1 MRCTQVKHHLR
12 VCRPTFRRLIL
23 SVCGILRPSLKI
35 ILVDMRELHVFWD
48 LVTLLHTLGF
58 SLIVLGSTL
67 NTCNIPSR
75 EGPIATKFH
84 HQDSP
89 ISSMHEQ
96 TDRLMEH

>member
-1 MRCTQVKHHLR
+1 MYLGFISQ
-12 VCRPTFRRLIL
+12 RLIL
-23 SVCGILRPSLKI
+23 SLCRILRLSLKI
-35 ILVDMRELHVFWD
+35 ILVDMRELHVPWD
-48 LVTLLHTLGF
+48 LVSLLYTLGF
-58 SLIVLGSTL
+58 SLIVLGLTL

-96 TDRLMEH
+96 TDRLVKH